1 MTPGVMRGM
10 SSSGQCRLK
19 IGRIPINLHYQAD
32 SPIASLPTSRLSP
45 PAFHVSRPSGLPLYR
60 LISFL
65 CPLRPIS
72 LLDGLAAPMALRYPG
87 EMYLNPSKKEP
98 TGVPTQKLFPNSWS
112 SMGFFSRD
120 EKRQRFLLLQ
130 SIDRRTYKERSYLE
144 YRGDTN
150 LSPLSLPC
158 SLAYPLLSLL
168 LHFERSHVPDL
179 RPDLSGKSIR
189 TPWWTYISQPIF
201 DAEQSDGK

>member
-1 MTPGVMRGM
+1 
-10 SSSGQCRLK
+10 
-19 IGRIPINLHYQAD
+19 
-32 SPIASLPTSRLSP
+32 
-45 PAFHVSRPSGLPLYR
+45 
-60 LISFL
+60 
-65 CPLRPIS
+65 
-72 LLDGLAAPMALRYPG
+72 
-87 EMYLNPSKKEP
+87 MYLNPSKKEP

-130 SIDRRTYKERSYLE
+130 SIDKRTYKERSYLE

-189 TPWWTYISQPIF
+189 TPWWTSISQPIF
-201 DAEQSDGK
+201 DAEQLDGK